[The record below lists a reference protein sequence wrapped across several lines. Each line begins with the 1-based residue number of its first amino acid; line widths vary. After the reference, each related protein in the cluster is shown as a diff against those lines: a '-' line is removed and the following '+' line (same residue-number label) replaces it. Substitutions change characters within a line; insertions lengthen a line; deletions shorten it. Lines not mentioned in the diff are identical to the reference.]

1 MKRLLVLALLTIPF
15 LKANDRAQGWCE
27 AGNQTISVM
36 GYQSSTTTPVQR
48 SYPGPAAQVYV
59 YLTGTGSPGTLATIY
74 QDNLGTAL
82 ANPFSASNLGYWFFY
97 AANGRYDVSCVGAG
111 IPSGRITYGD
121 NVLFD
126 QSDSPLLR
134 AAGSLSLRSPAL
146 PRSRTPACCHS
157 TRSPARFLSQE
168 RRTR

>member
-1 MKRLLVLALLTIPF
+1 
-15 LKANDRAQGWCE
+15 
-27 AGNQTISVM
+27 M

-82 ANPFSASNLGYWFFY
+82 ANPFSASTLGYWFFY

-126 QSDSPLLR
+126 QTTSFAAGSGISVSTISGLTTITNTGLLSLNSITGAVSIAGTANQVIVDPPEALSRSPCRSRSLLR
-134 AAGSLSLRSPAL
+134 AGRRSVRL
-146 PRSRTPACCHS
+146 P
-157 TRSPARFLSQE
+157 
-168 RRTR
+168 